1 MNPGLNQSRSTV
13 LRPGPSMEEPR
24 SGVARPVP
32 WSAGGNAVAALQ
44 SSAARNF
51 AWLATDKIVATVLGL
66 LVFGMIARHYGPVG
80 SGHYAFALTL
90 LQAALCLSLVCSTA
104 AILPRL
110 SRMSRGVPGVLANVF
125 VVRLLGSIV
134 AAVLVAIY
142 AWFAIGDPD
151 RMTVALMV
159 VAAVPLVEPFFV
171 ATLYWQSRN
180 DNRLPVLNRGAG
192 LLVRTTVVAAAVAFG
207 APLWVPAVG
216 WILEMTVVAVLQVRS
231 MGGLGRWQGLASRVS
246 VWRASRYFRYGVRFL
261 LGIAL
266 GQLFLRGDRLV
277 LAQLMPAHEYGI
289 YATGMQLVDV
299 WHQVGQIIG
308 VSIGPAYLY
317 AALRDDPRL
326 HVHWRTPLGLAAI
339 GLLGLAMAYWL
350 GRPVIG
356 LIFGS
361 RFESSYPYLVAGT
374 AFAVLAFIDVFIN
387 ISIAV
392 KRQPYT
398 LAAKWGVSA
407 AVAIATQLV
416 MFPRIDAFSGPL
428 GLTCGIVSGWL
439 ALAVLNTRR
448 VRTTNGRPPVRED
461 AL

>member
-1 MNPGLNQSRSTV
+1 MNPGLNPSRSTV
-13 LRPGPSMEEPR
+13 LSPPPIEEAALA
-24 SGVARPVP
+24 GARPVP
-32 WSAGGNAVAALQ
+32 WSAGGGAVAALQ

-51 AWLATDKIVATVLGL
+51 AWLATDKVVATLLGL
-66 LVFGMIARHYGPVG
+66 LVFGLIARHYGPVG

-125 VVRLLGSIV
+125 VVRLIGSVLAAAVV
-134 AAVLVAIY
+134 AAY
-142 AWFAIGDPD
+142 ALFAIDQPD
-151 RMTVALMV
+151 RLVIALMV
-159 VAAVPLVEPFFV
+159 VAAAPLVEPFFV

-180 DNRLPVLNRGAG
+180 DNRLPVFNRGVG
-192 LLVRTTVVAAAVAFG
+192 LLVRTALVAVAVALG

-231 MGGLGRWQGLASRVS
+231 MGSLGRWRALAARVS
-246 VWRASRYFRYGVRFL
+246 VWRASRYFRFGVRFL

-289 YATGMQLVDV
+289 YATGMHLVDV

-308 VSIGPAYLY
+308 VSIGPAFLY
-317 AALRDDPRL
+317 AALRDQPRL
-326 HVHWRTPLGLAAI
+326 LAHWRTALALAALGLF
-339 GLLGLAMAYWL
+339 GLAMAIVL

-356 LIFGS
+356 LIFGHQLDG
-361 RFESSYPYLVAGT
+361 SYPYLVAGT
-374 AFAVLAFIDVFIN
+374 ALAVLAFVDVFIN

-392 KRQPYT
+392 
-398 LAAKWGVSA
+398 
-407 AVAIATQLV
+407 
-416 MFPRIDAFSGPL
+416 
-428 GLTCGIVSGWL
+428 
-439 ALAVLNTRR
+439 
-448 VRTTNGRPPVRED
+448 
-461 AL
+461 

>member
-1 MNPGLNQSRSTV
+1 MNPGLNPSRSTV
-13 LRPGPSMEEPR
+13 LTPVPPMEE
-24 SGVARPVP
+24 SQAGARHPVP

-51 AWLATDKIVATVLGL
+51 AWLATDKVVATLLGL

-80 SGHYAFALTL
+80 SGHYAYALTL
-90 LQAALCLSLVCSTA
+90 LQAALGLSLVCSTA

-110 SRMSRGVPGVLANVF
+110 SRMSRGVSGALANVF
-125 VVRLLGSIV
+125 VVRLLGSVV
-134 AAVLVAIY
+134 AASVVALY
-142 AWFAIGDPD
+142 ALLAIGEPD
-151 RMTVALMV
+151 RLVIALMV

-180 DNRLPVLNRGAG
+180 DNRLPVVNRGVG

-216 WILEMTVVAVLQVRS
+216 WILEIVVVAALQARS
-231 MGGLGRWQGLASRVS
+231 MGSLGRWSGLAARVS

-308 VSIGPAYLY
+308 VSIGPAFLY

-326 HVHWRTPLGLAAI
+326 RAHWRTALALAALGLF
-339 GLLGLAMAYWL
+339 GFAMAVWL

-356 LIFGS
+356 LIFGAQ
-361 RFESSYPYLVAGT
+361 FESSYPYLVAGT
-374 AFAVLAFIDVFIN
+374 AFAILAFVDVFIN

-407 AVAIATQLV
+407 AVAIVTQIV
-416 MFPRIDAFSGPL
+416 MFPRIDAYSGPL

-439 ALAVLNTRR
+439 ALAVLNARR
-448 VRTTNGRPPVRED
+448 VRAVRQQPAVRED